1 MIMILPG
8 WTVSLDRPQVRVE
21 FYRIFYAVNISPIH
35 LKENYSPNA
44 VNIGPI
50 HLKKILSLL

>member
-1 MIMILPG
+1 MIMTLPVG

-21 FYRIFYAVNISPIH
+21 FYRIF
-35 LKENYSPNA
+35 NA

-50 HLKKILSLL
+50 HLKKIALPMQSILVQFT